1 MRNAM
6 KYVLPENPYR
16 KKMLLRYLLFGL
28 IGIAAPLSSFAA
40 DVHSNLGLGLKQ
52 LVENYQNDQTLFRAK
67 ISDAKTVQA
76 DSADRVIVNIHL
88 DGTKRVED
96 VAGDLE
102 DLGLEIIAIDPNWRS
117 GVVSAWLPISQATAV
132 AQLAGV
138 RSVMLAP
145 PPRKRVGSV
154 TAESAV
160 VEHTQQVNTP
170 GLYTSAGILG
180 NGITIGIV
188 SDSYDTASGVPRAS
202 VGVSS
207 KDLPGTGNP
216 DYPTPVVVLQDG
228 ASSDTDEGR
237 GMAEI
242 VHDIAP
248 AAHICFSA
256 GGASAATMAQSIRNL
271 RTNTT
276 CDIIADD
283 IYFTD
288 EPFFSDGPISQ
299 AIDDVVTSSAL
310 QGKKVVYFSAAGN
323 EGNSGYSS
331 DLNLVSATAGKASAV
346 GTLNF
351 TASQPPLG
359 TYTNGFHNFNP
370 GGATRIWTK
379 VTTDSSGTATVVLQW
394 DDPFDTGTVTTDYD
408 FLVFNANGTYNSS
421 LSSTDD
427 NIASGE
433 PIEMSNLAKSTTYY
447 LVIGLSAYSPSPAT
461 HLRFISV
468 AGASISGP
476 DIAYSATSMFG
487 HPTAANANGI
497 GAYAYNN
504 GPDTIAN
511 YNSGMA
517 NPPPGPYRP
526 QLEDFSSNGGNIT
539 IYFDNN
545 GNRLATPSVRQ
556 KPELSACDG
565 VDTSFFPAGSGNDY
579 DNDGF
584 PNFFGTSAAAPTAAA
599 IGALILEAAGGPGTQ
614 TPDQMRT
621 LMEQSTFPHDLDPN
635 FCQATATNGT
645 ATVQVSANGN
655 DTNYSASSPNFF
667 TVTFN
672 GNSGETLNQLVIDL
686 TPTLLVFDES
696 SNGFP
701 LTVGSNPNGVSVSHT
716 LSADNRVLTLTFTNF
731 VPGDSISFGID
742 RDFSAINAD
751 GNSADYLAG
760 ADINATIDSGTTL
773 LGAFANQLGKG
784 FTFADGYGLVNA
796 QTAVES
802 VLGPLPP
809 STSVAANLSTRG
821 LVQTGDNVLIGGFIV
836 QGAASKNVIIR
847 ALGPSLTAFGVSNA
861 LADPTLELHDQNGT
875 QIAFD
880 DNWQDDSNQ
889 AAQIQ
894 AANLA
899 PTNASESALA
909 ETLSPA
915 GYTAIVRGIN
925 NTTGV
930 ALFEVYDI
938 DSKPPPSQL
947 INISTRGLVQT
958 GDDVL
963 IGGFIVNGST
973 PTNVLVRAIGPS
985 LTAFGI
991 SNALADPL
999 IELHDSQ
1006 GNLITSND
1014 NWQQDSLQATQIQ
1027 ATGLAPSSALESALV
1042 ATLNAGSYTA
1052 IVRGANATTGVGLV
1066 EVYNL
1071 K

>member
-1 MRNAM
+1 
-6 KYVLPENPYR
+6 
-16 KKMLLRYLLFGL
+16 
-28 IGIAAPLSSFAA
+28 
-40 DVHSNLGLGLKQ
+40 
-52 LVENYQNDQTLFRAK
+52 
-67 ISDAKTVQA
+67 
-76 DSADRVIVNIHL
+76 
-88 DGTKRVED
+88 
-96 VAGDLE
+96 
-102 DLGLEIIAIDPNWRS
+102 
-117 GVVSAWLPISQATAV
+117 
-132 AQLAGV
+132 
-138 RSVMLAP
+138 
-145 PPRKRVGSV
+145 
-154 TAESAV
+154 
-160 VEHTQQVNTP
+160 
-170 GLYTSAGILG
+170 
-180 NGITIGIV
+180 
-188 SDSYDTASGVPRAS
+188 
-202 VGVSS
+202 
-207 KDLPGTGNP
+207 
-216 DYPTPVVVLQDG
+216 
-228 ASSDTDEGR
+228 
-237 GMAEI
+237 
-242 VHDIAP
+242 
-248 AAHICFSA
+248 
-256 GGASAATMAQSIRNL
+256 
-271 RTNTT
+271 
-276 CDIIADD
+276 
-283 IYFTD
+283 
-288 EPFFSDGPISQ
+288 
-299 AIDDVVTSSAL
+299 
-310 QGKKVVYFSAAGN
+310 
-323 EGNSGYSS
+323 
-331 DLNLVSATAGKASAV
+331 
-346 GTLNF
+346 LNF
-351 TASQPPLG
+351 TANSPPPG

-370 GGATRIWTK
+370 GGAMRIWTK

-408 FLVFNANGTYNSS
+408 FLVFNANGTYNSM

-427 NIASGE
+427 NIHNGE
-433 PIEMSNLAKSTTYY
+433 PIEMSNLTKSTTYY
-447 LVIGLSAYSPSPAT
+447 LVIGLSADSPSPAT

-468 AGASISGP
+468 AGAISGP

-497 GAYAYNN
+497 GAYDYNN

-565 VDTSFFPAGSGNDY
+565 VDTSFFPGSGNDP

-614 TPDQMRT
+614 TADQMRT

-655 DTNYSASSPNFF
+655 NTNYSSSSPNFF

-686 TPTLLVFDES
+686 TPSLLVFDES

-701 LTVGSNPNGVSVSHT
+701 FTVGSNPNGVSVSHT
-716 LSADNRVLTLTFTNF
+716 LSADKRVLTLTFTNF

-742 RDFSAINAD
+742 RDFSAINAG

-773 LGAFANQLGKG
+773 LGAFANTLGTG
-784 FTFADGYGLVNA
+784 YTFADGYGLVNA
-796 QTAVES
+796 EAAISFT
-802 VLGPLPP
+802 LHPLPR
-809 STSVAANLSTRG
+809 STTVASNLSTRG
-821 LVQTGDNVLIGGFIV
+821 LTQTGDNVLIGGFVV
-836 QGAASKNVIIR
+836 QGAPSKNLIIR
-847 ALGPSLTAFGVSNA
+847 ALGPSLTNFGVSGA
-861 LADPTLELHDQNGT
+861 LADPTLELHDQNGNV
-875 QIAFD
+875 IAFD
-880 DNWQDDSNQ
+880 DNWQDDPNQ

-894 AANLA
+894 AAHLA
-899 PTNASESALA
+899 PTDAKESALA
-909 ETLSPA
+909 ETLGPA
-915 GYTAIVRGIN
+915 AYTAIVRGVN

-938 DSKPPPSQL
+938 DSKPPPSRL

-963 IGGFIVNGST
+963 IGGFIVTGST
-973 PTNVLVRAIGPS
+973 PINVLVRAIGPS

-991 SNALADPL
+991 SNALADPM

-1006 GNLITSND
+1006 GNLLTSND

-1027 ATGLAPSSALESALV
+1027 AAGLAPSNALESALV
-1042 ATLNAGSYTA
+1042 TTLSAGSYTA
-1052 IVRGANATTGVGLV
+1052 IVRGANSTTGIGLV